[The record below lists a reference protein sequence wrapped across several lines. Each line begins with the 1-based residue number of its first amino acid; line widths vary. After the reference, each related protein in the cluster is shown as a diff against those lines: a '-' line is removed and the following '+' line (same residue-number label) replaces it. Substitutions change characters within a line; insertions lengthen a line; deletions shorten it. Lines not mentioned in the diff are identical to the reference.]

1 MSTLHPSRVALSDS
15 SRLSSASVPRHFLL
29 SLDNSTTVPVTLRD
43 IAPTQTTHNLRLEN
57 IVSGTLGP
65 PGKLYKSH
73 AAAALLE
80 TLETGGSCARLALDE
95 TAAAEQR
102 RVFDAF
108 RSKLEEGGL
117 VRPLFY
123 HRNVPLPVRIG
134 SVCCDGELRNFGL
147 LFVDKRRSHEKTC
160 AGPFPRGLV

>member
-1 MSTLHPSRVALSDS
+1 MLLQSNRCWFVNSGDPRGRRDGVSNIRLSRATLSDS
-15 SRLSSASVPRHFLL
+15 SSLSSTSVPKPFPLR
-29 SLDNSTTVPVTLRD
+29 LDNSTTVPVTLRD
-43 IAPTQTTHNLRLEN
+43 IAPAQTAHNLRLEI

-80 TLETGGSCARLALDE
+80 TLETGGSCACLALDE
-95 TAAAEQR
+95 TATAEQS

-117 VRPLFY
+117 VRP
-123 HRNVPLPVRIG
+123 PV
-134 SVCCDGELRNFGL
+134 
-147 LFVDKRRSHEKTC
+147 
-160 AGPFPRGLV
+160 

>member
-1 MSTLHPSRVALSDS
+1 MTLKEIA
-15 SRLSSASVPRHFLL
+15 SAQ
-29 SLDNSTTVPVTLRD
+29 
-43 IAPTQTTHNLRLEN
+43 ATQNLHLEN
-57 IVSGTLGP
+57 IVSGPRGP

-95 TAAAEQR
+95 TATAEQR

-117 VRPLFY
+117 VRPLPY
-123 HRNVPLPVRIG
+123 HQNMP
-134 SVCCDGELRNFGL
+134 
-147 LFVDKRRSHEKTC
+147 
-160 AGPFPRGLV
+160 

>member
-1 MSTLHPSRVALSDS
+1 MSNLRPSRVTLSDS
-15 SRLSSASVPRHFLL
+15 FRLPSTSVSKPFPL

-43 IAPTQTTHNLRLEN
+43 IAPAQTLQNLRLEN

-80 TLETGGSCARLALDE
+80 TLETGGSCARLDLDE
-95 TAAAEQR
+95 AATTEQR

-108 RSKLEEGGL
+108 RSRLEEGGL
-117 VRPLFY
+117 VRPLFC
-123 HRNVPLPVRIG
+123 HQIVP
-134 SVCCDGELRNFGL
+134 
-147 LFVDKRRSHEKTC
+147 
-160 AGPFPRGLV
+160 

>member
-1 MSTLHPSRVALSDS
+1 VSNLRPSRVTSSDS
-15 SRLSSASVPRHFLL
+15 SRLSSTSVPKPFPLR
-29 SLDNSTTVPVTLRD
+29 LDNSTTVPVTLKD
-43 IAPTQTTHNLRLEN
+43 IAPAQTTRLEN
-57 IVSGTLGP
+57 IVSGTPGP

-95 TAAAEQR
+95 TATAEQR

-123 HRNVPLPVRIG
+123 HQDIHLTSFG
-134 SVCCDGELRNFGL
+134 SVCCDGELRSSGL
-147 LFVDKRRSHEKTC
+147 LFVDKRRPHQKAC
-160 AGPFPRGLV
+160 VDPFSRGLI